1 MKSEDTQKKILEI
14 FAELEKKAKEI
25 YPDIENNIETFNS
38 MRVEQESYLNYLTLL
53 NEQSLSKASN
63 QTSIE

>member
-1 MKSEDTQKKILEI
+1 VRILKKKILEI

-25 YPDIENNIETFNS
+25 YPDIEKSIETFNS

>member
-1 MKSEDTQKKILEI
+1 VRILKKKILEI

>member
-25 YPDIENNIETFNS
+25 YPDIEKNIETFNS

>member
-1 MKSEDTQKKILEI
+1 MKSEHTQKKILEI

>member
-1 MKSEDTQKKILEI
+1 MKSEDSQKKILEI

>member
-1 MKSEDTQKKILEI
+1 MKSEDTQKEILEI
-14 FAELEKKAKEI
+14 FAELGKKAKEI
-25 YPDIENNIETFNS
+25 YPDIEKNIETFNS
-38 MRVEQESYLNYLTLL
+38 MRVEQESYLNYLSLL

>member
-1 MKSEDTQKKILEI
+1 MKSEDTQKEILDI

-25 YPDIENNIETFNS
+25 YPDIEKSIETFNS

>member
-1 MKSEDTQKKILEI
+1 MRILKKKILEI